1 MFKKIKR
8 RTYTNLLGNLDDFF
22 KSSEIS
28 IDNDGRM
35 DVFLKETF
43 DGGEDL
49 TSKDDDRCGT
59 ITDLLILSSC
69 EFNHGFGS
77 WMLNINFSEDGVTIV
92 GEDNTTHW
100 VKEHLKHTL
109 WSKGSSNNI
118 FNGLCGFDVSLLGF
132 LTLFSFGVFVQNV
145 DWCLTHISK
154 ILCFKLINN
163 LKLI

>member
-22 KSSEIS
+22 KGSEIS
-28 IDNDGRM
+28 IDNDGWM
-35 DVFLKETF
+35 DVFLKETL
-43 DGGEDL
+43 DGGENL
-49 TSKDDDRCGT
+49 TSKDDNRCGT
-59 ITDLLILSSC
+59 ITDFFVLSSS
-69 EFNHGFGS
+69 EFNHRFGS
-77 WMLNINFSEDGVTIV
+77 WMLDIDFSEDGVTIV
-92 GEDNTTHW
+92 GKNNTSHW

-118 FNGLCGFDVSLLGF
+118 SNGLSGFDVGLLGF

-145 DWCLTHISK
+145 DWSTHISK

-163 LKLI
+163 FKLI

>member
-28 IDNDGRM
+28 IDNDGWM
-35 DVFLKETF
+35 DVFFKETF

-59 ITDLLILSSC
+59 ITDFLILSSC
-69 EFNHGFGS
+69 EFNHRFGS
-77 WMLNINFSEDGVTIV
+77 WMLDINFSEDGVTIV
-92 GEDNTTHW
+92 GKDNTAHW

-118 FNGLCGFDVSLLGF
+118 SNGLSGFDVGLLGF

-145 DWCLTHISK
+145 DWSLTHISK
-154 ILCFKLINN
+154 IYVLN
-163 LKLI
+163 